1 MKSLLIISALA
12 AMTAF
17 GAEAK
22 EIRIALPV
30 FEKGL
35 DPQDNTGNSGAPML
49 YHIYDTLIERDSFS
63 TPLSFKPG
71 LATEWTQLEPTVWE
85 LKLREGVVFH
95 NGDTL
100 DAQAA

>member
-1 MKSLLIISALA
+1 MKKLLLTAAVA
-12 AMTAF
+12 AMAAF
-17 GAEAK
+17 GAQAN

-71 LATEWTQLEPTVWE
+71 LATEWAQIEPTVWE
-85 LKLREGVVFH
+85 L
-95 NGDTL
+95 
-100 DAQAA
+100 